1 MLFMLLQ
8 KYYKIKEKKEKQ
20 GCGRNILVIFRKKK
34 SNLEVVL
41 LLLVLLAHILQ
52 LKNILYIITY
62 IL

>member
-1 MLFMLLQ
+1 MTRVSSCKNALS
-8 KYYKIKEKKEKQ
+8 
-20 GCGRNILVIFRKKK
+20 LVKFRKKK

-41 LLLVLLAHILQ
+41 LLLLFLLAHISE